1 MISPPFEWQK
11 RYNASGIAVE
21 NRMDRPVDPA
31 VVEELSRK
39 FADFRRA
46 YDEKGMSPAEFDGY
60 GATVRTLR
68 QFCKASEDLAAL
80 IRDTTVPN
88 PD

>member
-1 MISPPFEWQK
+1 
-11 RYNASGIAVE
+11 
-21 NRMDRPVDPA
+21 VDPT

-68 QFCKASEDLAAL
+68 QFCKATADLVA
-80 IRDTTVPN
+80 IVRDLLLPN
-88 PD
+88 PDA